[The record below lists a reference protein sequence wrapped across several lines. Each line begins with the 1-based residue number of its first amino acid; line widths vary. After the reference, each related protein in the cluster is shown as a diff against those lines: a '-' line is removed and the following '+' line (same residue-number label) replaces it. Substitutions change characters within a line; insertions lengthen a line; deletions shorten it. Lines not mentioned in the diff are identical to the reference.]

1 MSEHLIARRTL
12 LFTRRGQTHV
22 CCTCGNEPL
31 EEWGAPLYLETG
43 LQFQCPVQHEIDSFP
58 SGRTLLSR
66 QSMTSSQHI
75 VSRPARIALWVVQ
88 GLLAALFIVAGG
100 MKLVLPIAALTKDVP
115 LPGAFLRFI
124 GVLELSGGLG
134 LVLPGLLHF
143 RPVLTPLAALGLVI
157 IMSGAFGV
165 ALLTGPAGTAAI
177 PVVVGVL
184 LAVVA
189 VARGRA
195 LRAPQV

>member
-1 MSEHLIARRTL
+1 MSRSAH
-12 LFTRRGQTHV
+12 
-22 CCTCGNEPL
+22 
-31 EEWGAPLYLETG
+31 
-43 LQFQCPVQHEIDSFP
+43 
-58 SGRTLLSR
+58 
-66 QSMTSSQHI
+66 
-75 VSRPARIALWVVQ
+75 IALWVVQ
-88 GLLAALFIVAGG
+88 GLLAALFIFAGG
-100 MKLVLPIAALTKDVP
+100 SKLVMPIAALTKDVP
-115 LPGAFLRFI
+115 LPGAFIRFI

-134 LVLPGLLHF
+134 LVLPGLLHL

-195 LRAPQV
+195 LRAPLA

>member
-1 MSEHLIARRTL
+1 M
-12 LFTRRGQTHV
+12 
-22 CCTCGNEPL
+22 
-31 EEWGAPLYLETG
+31 
-43 LQFQCPVQHEIDSFP
+43 
-58 SGRTLLSR
+58 
-66 QSMTSSQHI
+66 
-75 VSRPARIALWVVQ
+75 SRPVHIALWVVQ

-100 MKLVLPIAALTKDVP
+100 SKLVMPIAALTKDVP
-115 LPGAFLRFI
+115 LPGAFIRFI

-143 RPVLTPLAALGLVI
+143 RAVLTPLAALGLVI

-165 ALLTGPAGTAAI
+165 ALLTGPPGTAAI

-195 LRAPQV
+195 LRGPIA